1 MKIYSVILMMVAACL
16 FAGCATDEAV
26 DTPVTDTVETT
37 DVLDEESDTTNDSES
52 DVVATED
59 DTVATES
66 DDVSDDDSE

>member
-1 MKIYSVILMMVAACL
+1 MKIYSVILMMVVSCL
-16 FAGCATDEAV
+16 FIGCSSDDVTE
-26 DTPVTDTVETT
+26 TPTTDTVEAT
-37 DVLDEESDTTNDSES
+37 DVTEDSDTTSDSRP